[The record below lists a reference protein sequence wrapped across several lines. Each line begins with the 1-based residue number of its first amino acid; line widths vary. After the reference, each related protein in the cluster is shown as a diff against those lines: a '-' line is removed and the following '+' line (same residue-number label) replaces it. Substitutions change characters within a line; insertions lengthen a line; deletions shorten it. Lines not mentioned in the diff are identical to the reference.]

1 MPGPT
6 TSRSR
11 NRQTDSPAATPWPW
25 TVVLPVK
32 GGPGAK
38 TRLSPL
44 GERRTRIAAAIAVDT
59 VAAARATSRAAVVLV
74 VTGDPETARWSL
86 DLGAT
91 VVADPGRGL
100 DAAVAAG
107 IGAAPGHLPCAV
119 LLADLPALRPV
130 DLAAAL
136 DHCAAALLAG
146 ARRAV
151 VPDSDGDGT
160 VLLAAA
166 HPAALTP
173 SFGPGSAARHAR
185 GGVLLPMAAPR
196 LRRDV
201 DTPADLAVAVTLGVG
216 PATTAAVAIRV
227 HSSDLTA
234 EQGAPGTAVTPRL
247 PARGAVTSTVGSRRG
262 ESQRTW

>member
-1 MPGPT
+1 MAYL
-6 TSRSR
+6 
-11 NRQTDSPAATPWPW
+11 SPEQIDTLLSDRADIDPPSATPWPW

-44 GERRTRIAAAIAVDT
+44 GERRASVAAAVAVDT
-59 VAAARATSRAAVVLV
+59 VAAARATSRVAVMLV
-74 VTGDPETARWSL
+74 VTGDPETARWSR

-91 VVADPGRGL
+91 VVADPGHGL

-107 IGAAPGHLPCAV
+107 LCRASGHLPCAV

-136 DHCAAALLAG
+136 DACTAALLGG
-146 ARRAV
+146 ALRAV
-151 VPDSDGDGT
+151 VPDTDGDGT
-160 VLLAAA
+160 VLMAAA

-173 SFGPGSAARHAR
+173 AFGPGSAARHAR
-185 GGVLLPMAAPR
+185 GGVLLPLAAPR

-201 DTPADLAVAVTLGVG
+201 DTPADLAAAVALGVG
-216 PATTAAVAIRV
+216 QATRAAVAIQV
-227 HSSDLTA
+227 HSSGRHT
-234 EQGAPGTAVTPRL
+234 
-247 PARGAVTSTVGSRRG
+247 
-262 ESQRTW
+262 